1 MTVPHPSG
9 RRPAVSHG
17 AELPDDPKH
26 PRTLGEALTRAA
38 ERFPE
43 AGLHLVAADGGTDFL
58 AHPDL
63 LDRARAVRD
72 GLRARNVDPGGY
84 AILRVGASV
93 EYWPA
98 FFGCVLAGVVPLTT
112 AAGPGHTG
120 ESPALDA
127 LRHAWRTLGEPVVV
141 AGTADAAGLR
151 HLPLGGR
158 VVTVAELADGH
169 RPAPDTDHHAV
180 PEEVAVLQL
189 SSGSTGTPKI
199 IPLTHLGLSQYA
211 VGAREMLDI
220 RPGDVLLNWL
230 PVDHVAG
237 LLLYHLGGVFL
248 GATSVHVDT
257 ERVLADPL
265 RWLELMRRHRVTHSW
280 APNFGLR
287 LVADAVARDP
297 GRRWELRHV
306 RRMVSGGEQCRPETF
321 DAFVA
326 TTGVPAAAMTPAWG
340 MSETSTAI
348 TFASLGEPGCRQRVR
363 AASLDGD
370 LEWATAD
377 DGPADCVEFLSVGAP
392 APGAALRIVDRDDE
406 VLPEGRIGRLQ
417 VRSPRLTPGYL
428 ADPEAT
434 RAALRP
440 GGWWDTGD
448 LAYMVDGRITV
459 TGREKD
465 LIIINGHN
473 LPCHE
478 VEQVAGEVSG
488 VAAGL
493 VAAAGVPDPRTGTE
507 SLVLFHVPDADAGR
521 PASEVARD
529 VTAALARRWGIAP
542 ARVVAVPEAEFP
554 RTTGGKIQRAAL
566 RRRLTAGDFDTD
578 RRPVPAADAPTFP
591 VPAADAPSS
600 PVPAGSPVAPRSDGH
615 AVAPPA
621 RATVRRAVLDA
632 LGDLL
637 GGPVDTDR
645 PFWELGIG
653 SVEIVRLRARL
664 EQALGRPV
672 PPPAFFAHPT
682 IDALV
687 RHLTDAAPADATG
700 PAPVG
705 PDHRIAVIG
714 MAGRFP
720 GAADV
725 DEFWSNLLAGV
736 ESVRFF
742 TPEEL
747 AAARV
752 PDADAPGFVAASGV
766 LDDVTGFDAGFF
778 GISAR
783 EAELLDPQHRLFLET
798 CQHALEDAGYA
809 GAGDRAR
816 VGLFAGGGMNLYT
829 HHTYLRNNLD
839 AATRVDDPATSVGT
853 ALGNQPDFLATR
865 VAYRLGL
872 TGPAVTVQTACST
885 SLVAVHLAARSLLT
899 GDADLAVAGAVAVHV
914 PQVTGYRHTPGSILS
929 ARGRCRPFDAAA
941 DGTVGGNG
949 VAAVVLKP
957 YARAVAD
964 GDPVYAVILGSAV
977 NNDGA
982 GKVGFT
988 APSVTGQVE
997 VIRQA
1002 LRDAAVPASSI
1013 GYVEAHGTGTAL
1025 GDPVEHHA
1033 LAEAYASARPF
1044 LGSVKANIGHLDS
1057 CAGLAGLVKA
1067 VLAVRTGRIP
1077 PQINFTRPAVD
1088 LAPFTVSTTG
1098 VGWSGS
1104 GTPRRAAVSALGVG
1118 GTNAHVIVEQPPG
1131 PVVAPAAT
1139 APSATASAAGVAAAP
1154 TGAAPPGTRP
1164 GVAAPGLLP
1173 LSAADPAALTA
1184 LAIRHRD
1191 HLRTHPDLALAD
1203 LVTTTGRGRRHLRH
1217 RLVARGGSPAALAS
1231 ALDRFVAGT
1240 AAPDTLVTGTAAAG
1254 PVVLAFPGQGD
1265 LRPVLLPLADRF
1277 PVVRDVL
1284 AEAASAYRDA
1294 VGGDLLARLRDAPD
1308 PAGPATDL
1316 VQPVLVVVGLALAE
1330 LWRSWGVT
1338 PDYVLGHSVGEYT
1351 ALAVAG
1357 ALPFADAVRLAAW
1370 RGRLMHDEL
1379 GPGAMLAVLAER
1391 TVVDDLVAGTPV
1403 EVAVVNGPD
1412 RHVLAGSPDE
1422 VSAVAARAA
1431 RLGLSTRRLP
1441 VGRAFHTSAVEPLRD
1456 RLRELAGRVDLR
1468 PVRVPVVSTVDGRVR
1483 EPGWRPDAE
1492 HLYRQ
1497 ARGTVEFHAAVRT
1510 AVDRDCRTFVEAG
1523 PEAALTRLARAARS
1537 TATWIPSQRRG
1548 LDPVDGVWQAVAELH
1563 CAGAPVDWVAVTE
1576 GCAGRRVSLPGYPFQ
1591 RRRYWID
1598 AHPAPASGSAPTP
1611 APAAGSAPTLAPT
1624 SAPTSA
1630 SASAGAGDLAASS
1643 GTVDGAVLDR
1653 VRALTAG
1660 KLGLEVPAV
1669 GPDETFFSLG
1679 ADSLLLISMSRE
1691 IDQAYGVRVPIREL
1705 FEDVDTPRRLAERI
1719 IAGSGSS
1726 RAEAAPPSPGL
1737 PSPPPSPAT
1746 PSPATPLPAA
1756 PQDAASRA
1764 VGGLETPPDTASRV
1778 DQDGGGR
1785 PGPAMG
1791 GGPVGE
1797 VTPGSDLSAII
1808 HRQLDLMQ
1816 QQLALLG
1823 AAGATTPTAVTV
1835 ERPVR
1840 TAPARVVSAD
1850 PVDPGTSTQVVGAG
1864 EAGET
1869 VDVSLYFF
1877 GDYPDQRADD
1887 RYGLILDAAQY
1898 ADTHGFHAVWFPERH
1913 FHSFGGIFPNPSV
1926 LAAALAVRTER
1937 IRLNA
1942 GSVVL
1947 PLHHPVRVAEE
1958 WSMVDNLS
1966 DGRIGLGCAPGWH
1979 ANDFVFQPE
1988 NFGRHKQVMYEHLET
2003 VRRLWRGDAVP
2014 ATSGSG
2020 DPVDVRLFPRPVQD
2034 VPPFF
2039 TAIVGNPDSYREAAR
2054 RDVGVV
2060 TNLMTQD
2067 VAQLAENIA
2076 LYRRTRAEHGLDP
2089 AAGRVVVLLHTY
2101 LGDDLDRVREAAFDP
2116 FCAYLRSSFSLLGQV
2131 VNSLGMSIDLADT
2144 PDEDV
2149 RFVLSRAYRR
2159 YCEQRALIGTPES
2172 CRPVLD
2178 AVLDAGADEI
2188 ACFVDFG
2195 LPAPDVRAGLPFI
2208 DVLRRA
2214 TPRRPAAPQPVRE
2227 EIAPLTPGQ
2236 RRLWLV
2242 EQLHPGT
2249 PAYTEAVAVRL
2260 RGPLDVAALRGA
2272 LGDVVA
2278 RHAPLRTTYR
2288 EVDGEPCQV
2297 VRPVVP
2303 VELPVRDLTGRAEE
2317 PAVAEAMAGESRR
2330 VFDLAEGPV
2339 FAFTLLRLSADHH
2352 VLVLAFHHLSTDG
2365 GSYAVLTR
2373 EVSVAY
2379 RARVSG
2385 STPELAALPVDYPEL
2400 ARAAAG
2406 RRAAVDDGDLGYWLA
2421 RFDPPPPTLVLPSD
2435 LPRPALPSPAGRS
2448 VFTEVPAELAAR
2460 IRRFSGVE
2468 RVTPFTTLLSAFGV
2482 MLFRFSGQPDLVVGT
2497 GFDGR
2502 HERTADL
2509 VGFFVDT
2516 LPLRLDLTGDPTFRE
2531 ILTRVRAAAA
2541 DAYEHAAVP
2550 FDALVRALAPHRE
2563 AGRHPLFDVVVE
2575 YETGGAFAFDLPGV
2589 TAEPLPVGLDKAP
2602 VDLMVY
2608 LSHTDTVRCHVEY
2621 RTEVF
2626 DPVTVRRLLDHWVR
2640 LLDGLTREPDVPLSR
2655 LSGTVE
2661 VHAGRD
2667 TAPTADRLHDPVFR
2681 QAGRLHD
2688 LVLRQADRTPDA
2700 PAVVDGAA
2708 RWTYRDLRV
2717 WAEALAR
2724 RIAGTGVG
2732 ADDLVAV
2739 LLPRRPELV
2748 AAQLGVL
2755 LAGAAFLPLDPDLP
2769 PARLA
2774 AVLADS
2780 GARLVVT
2787 STAFDQPVAPPRLLV
2802 EEIAVEADAGST
2814 AAEAGSTPADGEPPR
2829 PPAVDPTG
2837 SGPEHLAWCV
2847 YTSGSTGRPKGVL
2860 VPHRPAVHAVTWH
2873 AESLGLSGADVVA
2886 HGLGLGFDAN
2896 LAEIWPAL
2904 TAGATV
2910 RLVPDEVR
2918 ADPAAL
2924 CAWWTRHGVTVAF
2937 LPAPLAELVF
2947 ASPVPPPATLRTL
2960 VVGGSQLRRRPP
2972 AGFPATVVNAY
2983 GPTEAAIVTTAGPV
2997 APDGTGPVDIGVPVA
3012 AHRLYVLDPH
3022 GRPVPPGAAGELHV
3036 GGDGLAR
3043 GYLGRPAETAAA
3055 FPPDPYSTV
3064 KGARMYRTGDRV
3076 RVRGDGTLEFLGRL
3090 DDQVKIAGHRVEP
3103 GEAAAVLVR
3112 LPGVRQATV
3121 VARYDRGDE
3130 PYLAAYVVPAG
3141 DGEPPA
3147 AREARLTSALADRLP
3162 PYLVPRAWVLLDAL
3176 PLGETGKVDPARL
3189 PAPVVAAGDQV
3200 PRAGVERLVHDAW
3213 CAELGV
3219 DRLPLDASFFAAG
3232 GHSLAAVRLA
3242 NRLSGLLGTEVG
3254 VHRVLQAPGIR
3265 AMAATLTAPATV
3277 GADKVVDP
3285 DATTGDGIEESA
3297 PATYQQETMWH
3308 GQRRAPNP
3316 AAVHMP
3322 VRVALTGDLDVP
3334 ALRAALDALVARH
3347 GALRTRLVG
3356 RDTLTQEVLPH
3367 RPLVVPLTDVPESEV
3382 DAWCVSTGR
3391 EPFPDDGPWLRA
3403 RLARLADDRHV
3414 LMLVVHHLNGDGW
3427 SIQQLLR
3434 ELEEAYPA
3442 LRSGRSLPG
3451 ERGGF
3456 RYTGYARR
3464 QRDAGTPE
3472 PVRRYW
3478 REQLAGAPGSVSPP
3492 TDRLRPAK
3500 LSGDGDEYAFD
3511 LPAALAD
3518 RVREGVGPSGSVL
3531 PVLASGWAL
3540 LIGRLTGTADV
3551 VLAAP
3556 YAHRDTADVEP
3567 VVGLF
3572 TSVVPLRVP
3581 LAGAGSFA
3589 ELVAGTDRVFLD
3601 ALRHQPAPVGAIYA
3615 AVDPTWRPGE
3625 PPPVG
3630 TALFGWNPGIPSLSL
3645 PDLDTEVVDLGLACA
3660 RRDLG
3665 VVFSPAGPVLRG
3677 VVEYSTD
3684 LYDRSTVARWCAE
3697 YVDLLTAAL
3706 ADPAG
3711 YRLPEVP
3718 TCGSA

>member
-1 MTVPHPSG
+1 M
-9 RRPAVSHG
+9 
-17 AELPDDPKH
+17 
-26 PRTLGEALTRAA
+26 AA
-38 ERFPE
+38 
-43 AGLHLVAADGGTDFL
+43 
-58 AHPDL
+58 
-63 LDRARAVRD
+63 
-72 GLRARNVDPGGY
+72 
-84 AILRVGASV
+84 
-93 EYWPA
+93 
-98 FFGCVLAGVVPLTT
+98 
-112 AAGPGHTG
+112 
-120 ESPALDA
+120 
-127 LRHAWRTLGEPVVV
+127 
-141 AGTADAAGLR
+141 
-151 HLPLGGR
+151 
-158 VVTVAELADGH
+158 
-169 RPAPDTDHHAV
+169 
-180 PEEVAVLQL
+180 
-189 SSGSTGTPKI
+189 
-199 IPLTHLGLSQYA
+199 
-211 VGAREMLDI
+211 
-220 RPGDVLLNWL
+220 
-230 PVDHVAG
+230 
-237 LLLYHLGGVFL
+237 
-248 GATSVHVDT
+248 
-257 ERVLADPL
+257 
-265 RWLELMRRHRVTHSW
+265 
-280 APNFGLR
+280 
-287 LVADAVARDP
+287 
-297 GRRWELRHV
+297 
-306 RRMVSGGEQCRPETF
+306 
-321 DAFVA
+321 
-326 TTGVPAAAMTPAWG
+326 
-340 MSETSTAI
+340 
-348 TFASLGEPGCRQRVR
+348 
-363 AASLDGD
+363 
-370 LEWATAD
+370 
-377 DGPADCVEFLSVGAP
+377 
-392 APGAALRIVDRDDE
+392 
-406 VLPEGRIGRLQ
+406 
-417 VRSPRLTPGYL
+417 
-428 ADPEAT
+428 
-434 RAALRP
+434 
-440 GGWWDTGD
+440 
-448 LAYMVDGRITV
+448 
-459 TGREKD
+459 
-465 LIIINGHN
+465 
-473 LPCHE
+473 
-478 VEQVAGEVSG
+478 
-488 VAAGL
+488 
-493 VAAAGVPDPRTGTE
+493 
-507 SLVLFHVPDADAGR
+507 
-521 PASEVARD
+521 
-529 VTAALARRWGIAP
+529 
-542 ARVVAVPEAEFP
+542 
-554 RTTGGKIQRAAL
+554 
-566 RRRLTAGDFDTD
+566 
-578 RRPVPAADAPTFP
+578 
-591 VPAADAPSS
+591 
-600 PVPAGSPVAPRSDGH
+600 
-615 AVAPPA
+615 
-621 RATVRRAVLDA
+621 
-632 LGDLL
+632 
-637 GGPVDTDR
+637 
-645 PFWELGIG
+645 
-653 SVEIVRLRARL
+653 
-664 EQALGRPV
+664 
-672 PPPAFFAHPT
+672 
-682 IDALV
+682 
-687 RHLTDAAPADATG
+687 
-700 PAPVG
+700 
-705 PDHRIAVIG
+705 
-714 MAGRFP
+714 RFP
-720 GAADV
+720 GAASV

-742 TPEEL
+742 TPDEL

-752 PDADAPGFVAASGV
+752 PGADAPDFVGASGV
-766 LDDVTGFDAGFF
+766 LDDVAGFDAGFF

-809 GAGDRAR
+809 GDADRAR

-839 AATRVDDPATSVGT
+839 AATRADDPATVVGA

-872 TGPAVTVQTACST
+872 TGPAITVQTACST
-885 SLVAVHLAARSLLT
+885 SLVAVHLAARALLT
-899 GDADLAVAGAVAVHV
+899 GDADLAVAGAAAVHV

-964 GDPVYAVILGSAV
+964 GDPVYAVLLGSAV

-982 GKVGFT
+982 GKVGFA

-1002 LRDAAVPASSI
+1002 LRDAAVPAASV

-1057 CAGLAGLVKA
+1057 CAGMAGLVKA

-1077 PQINFTRPAVD
+1077 PQVNFTRPAVD
-1088 LAPFTVSTTG
+1088 LTPFTVTTTG
-1098 VGWSGS
+1098 TGWPVSDV
-1104 GTPRRAAVSALGVG
+1104 PRRAAVSALGVG
-1118 GTNAHVIVEQPPG
+1118 GTNAHVIVEQPPAE
-1131 PVVAPAAT
+1131 VAP
-1139 APSATASAAGVAAAP
+1139 PAAG
-1154 TGAAPPGTRP
+1154 TRT
-1164 GVAAPGLLP
+1164 APGLLP

-1184 LAIRHRD
+1184 LAARHRD
-1191 HLRTHPDLALAD
+1191 HLRAHPDLALAD
-1203 LVTTTGRGRRHLRH
+1203 LVTTVGRGRRHLRH
-1217 RLVARGGSPAALAS
+1217 RLVARGGSPTALAS
-1231 ALDRFVAGT
+1231 ALDGFVAGT
-1240 AAPDTLVTGTAAAG
+1240 GTPDTLVTGSAVTG
-1254 PVVLAFPGQGD
+1254 PLTLAFPGQGD
-1265 LRPVLLPLADRF
+1265 LRPVLLPLAERF

-1284 AEAASAYRDA
+1284 TEAASAYRDA
-1294 VGGDLLARLRDAPD
+1294 VGGDLVARLREVPG
-1308 PAGPATDL
+1308 PAGVDTDL
-1316 VQPVLVVVGLALAE
+1316 AQPVLVVVGLALAE
-1330 LWRSWGVT
+1330 LWRSWGLT
-1338 PDYVLGHSVGEYT
+1338 PDHVLGHSVGEYT

-1370 RGRLMHDEL
+1370 RGRLMQDEL

-1391 TVVDDLVAGTPV
+1391 VVVDELVAGHPV
-1403 EVAVVNGPD
+1403 EVAAVNGPD
-1412 RHVLAGSPDE
+1412 RHVLAGPPDQ
-1422 VSAVAARAA
+1422 VDAVATRAA
-1431 RLGLSTRRLP
+1431 RRGLSTRRLP
-1441 VGRAFHTSAVEPLRD
+1441 VTRAFHCAAIEPLRD
-1456 RLRELAGRVDLR
+1456 RLYALAGRVDLR

-1510 AVDRDCRTFVEAG
+1510 AVDQGCRTFVEAG
-1523 PEAALTRLARAARS
+1523 PEAALTRMARAARS
-1537 TATWIPSQRRG
+1537 TGTWVPSQRRG
-1548 LDPVDGVWQAVAELH
+1548 LDPVDGVWQAVAELY
-1563 CAGAPVDWVAVTE
+1563 CAGAPVDWTALTE
-1576 GCAGRRVSLPGYPFQ
+1576 DCGGRRVSLPGYPFQ

-1598 AHPAPASGSAPTP
+1598 PNPAPAPGSPAPTVRAARQDAAPNTTTPAPVTATEGSAPV
-1611 APAAGSAPTLAPT
+1611 AGEPM
-1624 SAPTSA
+1624 
-1630 SASAGAGDLAASS
+1630 
-1643 GTVDGAVLDR
+1643 VDETVLDW

-1660 KLGLEVPAV
+1660 KLGLDVTAV
-1669 GPDETFFSLG
+1669 GPDETFFALG

-1691 IDQAYGVRVPIREL
+1691 IDHAHGVRVPIREL
-1705 FEDVDTPRRLAERI
+1705 FETVDTPRRLAERI
-1719 IAGSGSS
+1719 IAGT
-1726 RAEAAPPSPGL
+1726 
-1737 PSPPPSPAT
+1737 PPPT
-1746 PSPATPLPAA
+1746 A
-1756 PQDAASRA
+1756 PGVAQGGDA
-1764 VGGLETPPDTASRV
+1764 
-1778 DQDGGGR
+1778 R
-1785 PGPAMG
+1785 PGETVGRGA
-1791 GGPVGE
+1791 VGE
-1797 VTPGSDLSAII
+1797 VVPGNELSAIV

-1816 QQLALLG
+1816 QQLTLLG
-1823 AAGATTPTAVTV
+1823 AVPVPAPTAA
-1835 ERPVR
+1835 
-1840 TAPARVVSAD
+1840 TAGDPAEADAARVDA
-1850 PVDPGTSTQVVGAG
+1850 PQVAG
-1864 EAGET
+1864 DT
-1869 VDVSLYFF
+1869 VDMSLYFF
-1877 GDYPDQRADD
+1877 GDYPDQRADN

-1898 ADTHGFHAVWFPERH
+1898 ADTHGFHGVWFPERH

-1926 LAAALAVRTER
+1926 LAAALAVRTSR

-1966 DGRIGLGCAPGWH
+1966 GGRVGLGCAPGWH

-2003 VRRLWRGDAVP
+2003 VRRLWRGEAV
-2014 ATSGSG
+2014 AARSGSG

-2034 VPPFF
+2034 APPFF

-2067 VAQLAENIA
+2067 VAQLAENVA

-2089 AAGRVVVLLHTY
+2089 AGGRVVVLLHTY
-2101 LGDDLDRVREAAFDP
+2101 LGDDLDRVREEAFDP

-2131 VNSLGMSIDLADT
+2131 VNSLGLSIDLAGT

-2195 LPAPDVRAGLPFI
+2195 LPAPAVRAGLPFI
-2208 DVLRRA
+2208 DALRRA
-2214 TPRRPAAPQPVRE
+2214 TPRRRTPPQVGRE

-2260 RGPLDVAALRGA
+2260 RGPLDVAALRDA

-2278 RHAPLRTTYR
+2278 RHAPLRATYR

-2330 VFDLAEGPV
+2330 VFDLADGPV
-2339 FAFTLLRLSADHH
+2339 FAFTLLRFSATAH

-2373 EVSVAY
+2373 EVSAAY
-2379 RARVSG
+2379 RARVAG
-2385 STPELAALPVDYPEL
+2385 TTPRFAALPVSYPEL
-2400 ARAAAG
+2400 ARTAAA
-2406 RRAAVDDGDLGYWLA
+2406 RRDAVDDGDLRYWRD

-2435 LPRPALPSPAGRS
+2435 LPRPALPTPAGRS
-2448 VFTEVPAELAAR
+2448 VLTEIPAELTAR
-2460 IRRFSGVE
+2460 IRRFSGAE

-2482 MLFRFSGQPDLVVGT
+2482 TLFRFSGQPDLVVGT

-2502 HERTADL
+2502 DERTADL

-2516 LPLRLDLTGDPTFRE
+2516 LPLRLDLTGDPTFRD
-2531 ILTRVRAAAA
+2531 ILTRVRASAA

-2550 FDALVRALAPHRE
+2550 FDALVRAVAPDRE

-2608 LSHTDTVRCHVEY
+2608 LSHDDTVRCHVEY

-2626 DPVTVRRLLDHWVR
+2626 DPVTVRRLLDHWIR
-2640 LLDGLTREPDVPLSR
+2640 LLDRLTREPDVPLSR
-2655 LSGTVE
+2655 LPEPVE
-2661 VHAGRD
+2661 GYAGPYA
-2667 TAPTADRLHDPVFR
+2667 APTAE
-2681 QAGRLHD
+2681 RLHD
-2688 LVLRQADRTPDA
+2688 LVLRQATRTPDA
-2700 PAVVDGAA
+2700 PAVVDGGT

-2717 WAEALAR
+2717 RAEALAG
-2724 RIAGTGVG
+2724 RIAAAGVG

-2739 LLPRRPELV
+2739 LLPRRAELV

-2774 AVLADS
+2774 ALLADS
-2780 GARLVVT
+2780 GARLLVT
-2787 STAFDQPVAPPRLLV
+2787 SATLDHPANPPRLLV
-2802 EEIAVEADAGST
+2802 EEVADDA
-2814 AAEAGSTPADGEPPR
+2814 R
-2829 PPAVDPTG
+2829 PPAGTAPGTRPG
-2837 SGPEHLAWCV
+2837 AEHLAWCV
-2847 YTSGSTGRPKGVL
+2847 YTSGSTGRPKGVP
-2860 VPHRPAVHAVTWH
+2860 VPHRSAVRSVAWH
-2873 AESLGLSGADVVA
+2873 AEALGLAGADVVA

-2904 TAGATV
+2904 AAGAAV
-2910 RLVPDEVR
+2910 QLVPDEVR

-2924 CAWWTRHGVTVAF
+2924 CAWWARHGVTVAF

-2983 GPTEAAIVTTAGPV
+2983 GPTEATIVTTAGPV
-2997 APDGTGPVDIGVPVA
+2997 PADGTGPIDIGVPVA

-3022 GRPVPPGAAGELHV
+3022 GRPVPPGAAGELYV

-3043 GYLGRPAETAAA
+3043 GYLDRPAETAAA
-3055 FPPDPYSTV
+3055 FPPDPYSPV
-3064 KGARMYRTGDRV
+3064 PGARMYRTGDRV
-3076 RVRGDGTLEFLGRL
+3076 RVRGDRTLEFLGRL

-3103 GEAAAVLVR
+3103 GEAAGVLAG

-3147 AREARLTSALADRLP
+3147 AREARLTAALADRLP
-3162 PYLVPRAWVLLDAL
+3162 PYLVPRAWVLLGAL
-3176 PLGETGKVDPARL
+3176 PLGETGKVDVARL
-3189 PAPVVAAGDQV
+3189 PAPEAPVGDQA
-3200 PRAGVERLVHDAW
+3200 PQAGVERLVHDAW

-3219 DRLPLDASFFAAG
+3219 ARLPLDAPFFTVG

-3242 NRLSGLLGTEVG
+3242 NRLTGLLGTEIG
-3254 VHRVLQAPGIR
+3254 VHRVLQAAGIR
-3265 AMAATLTAPATV
+3265 AMATALTGTAAV
-3277 GADKVVDP
+3277 GESTPVGGSTPVEES
-3285 DATTGDGIEESA
+3285 TRVGESTRVEESA
-3297 PATYQQETMWH
+3297 PATYQQELMWH

-3347 GALRTRLVG
+3347 GALRTRLVE
-3356 RDTLTQEVLPH
+3356 RDGTLTQEVLPH
-3367 RPLVVPLTDVPESEV
+3367 RPLVLPVTDVPESDV
-3382 DAWCVSTGR
+3382 DAWCVTTGR

-3403 RLARLADDRHV
+3403 RLARLAGDRHV

-3442 LRSGRSLPG
+3442 VRTGRPLPR
-3451 ERGGF
+3451 ERAGGL

-3464 QRDAGTPE
+3464 QREAGTPE

-3478 REQLAGAPGSVSPP
+3478 RKQLVGAPRSVSLP

-3511 LPAALAD
+3511 LSAVLTERVHRAA
-3518 RVREGVGPSGSVL
+3518 GPSGSVL

-3540 LIGRLTGTADV
+3540 LLGRLTGTTDV

-3556 YAHRDTADVEP
+3556 YAHRDAADVEP

-3581 LAGAGSFA
+3581 LAGAVSFA
-3589 ELVAGTDRVFLD
+3589 DLVARTDRMFLD
-3601 ALRHQPAPVGAIYA
+3601 ALRHQPAPIAAIYS
-3615 AVDPTWRPGE
+3615 AVDPQWRPGE

-3630 TALFGWNPGIPSLSL
+3630 TALFGWNPGVPSLRL
-3645 PDLDTEVVDLGLACA
+3645 PGLDTEVVDLGLACA

-3665 VVFSPAGPVLRG
+3665 VVVSPAGPVLRG

-3697 YVDLLTAAL
+3697 YVDQLTAAL
-3706 ADPAG
+3706 ADPPG
-3711 YRLPEVP
+3711 YRLPPPERQPDDVR
-3718 TCGSA
+3718 GSGA

>member
-17 AELPDDPKH
+17 GDLPDDPEH
-26 PRTLGEALTRAA
+26 PRTLGEALARAA
-38 ERFPE
+38 ERFPD
-43 AGLHLVAADGGTDFL
+43 AGLHLVSADGGTDFL

-63 LDRARAVRD
+63 LDRARAIRD
-72 GLRARNVDPGGY
+72 GLRAREVSPAGY
-84 AILRVGASV
+84 AILRLGASV

-112 AAGPGHTG
+112 AAVPGHA
-120 ESPALDA
+120 EDSPAADA
-127 LRHAWRTLGEPVVV
+127 LRHAWRALGEPVVV
-141 AGTADAAGLR
+141 AGTADVAGLR
-151 HLPLGGR
+151 RLLPGGR
-158 VVTVAELADGH
+158 VVTGTELADGP
-169 RPAPDTDHHAV
+169 RPAPDADHRAT

-257 ERVLADPL
+257 DRVLADPL

-280 APNFGLR
+280 SPNFGLR
-287 LVADAVARDP
+287 LVADAVTRDP

-306 RRMVSGGEQCRPETF
+306 RRMVSGGEQCLPETF

-326 TTGVPAAAMTPAWG
+326 ATGVPAAAMTPAWG

-348 TFASLGEPGCRQRVR
+348 TFASFGEPGCRQRVR

-370 LEWATAD
+370 VAWATAD
-377 DGPADCVEFLSVGAP
+377 DDPAECVEFLSVGGP
-392 APGAALRIVDRDDE
+392 APGATLRIVGRDEE

-434 RAALRP
+434 RTARRP

-478 VEQVAGEVSG
+478 VEQVAGEVPG
-488 VAAGL
+488 VTAGL
-493 VAAAGVPDPRTGTE
+493 VAACGVPDPRTGTE
-507 SLVLFHVPDADAGR
+507 SLVVFHVPDPAAGR
-521 PASEVARD
+521 TARQVARD
-529 VTAALARRWGIAP
+529 VTAAVARRWGTAP
-542 ARVVAVPEAEFP
+542 ARVVAVPADEFP

-566 RRRLTAGDFDTD
+566 RRRFTSGDVD
-578 RRPVPAADAPTFP
+578 RRPADDAP
-591 VPAADAPSS
+591 APPPES
-600 PVPAGSPVAPRSDGH
+600 PTVAPAS
-615 AVAPPA
+615 
-621 RATVRRAVLDA
+621 RAAVRRAVLDA

-637 GGPVDTDR
+637 RGPVDTDR
-645 PFWELGIG
+645 PFWELGVG
-653 SVEIVRLRARL
+653 SVEIVRLRALL

-682 IDALV
+682 VDALV
-687 RHLTDAAPADATG
+687 RHLTDTAPADPTG
-700 PAPVG
+700 PAPVDR
-705 PDHRIAVIG
+705 DHRIAVIG

-720 GAADV
+720 GAANV
-725 DEFWSNLLAGV
+725 DEFWANLLAGV

-747 AAARV
+747 AAAVV
-752 PDADAPGFVAASGV
+752 PDRDTPGFVAASGV

-809 GAGDRAR
+809 GAGDRHR

-839 AATRVDDPATSVGT
+839 AATRADDPATVIGA

-885 SLVAVHLAARSLLT
+885 SLVAVHLAARALLT
-899 GDADLAVAGAVAVHV
+899 GDADLALAGAVAVHV

-929 ARGRCRPFDAAA
+929 ARGRCRPFDADA

-964 GDPVYAVILGSAV
+964 GDPVYAVLLGSAV

-1057 CAGLAGLVKA
+1057 CAGMAGLVKA

-1088 LAPFTVSTTG
+1088 LAPFAVTTTG
-1098 VGWSGS
+1098 AGWPGP
-1104 GTPRRAAVSALGVG
+1104 GGPRRAAVSALGVG
-1118 GTNAHVIVEQPPG
+1118 GTNAHVIVEQPPE
-1131 PVVAPAAT
+1131 
-1139 APSATASAAGVAAAP
+1139 P
-1154 TGAAPPGTRP
+1154 TGTARPGTARP
-1164 GVAAPGLLP
+1164 GTAPGLLP

-1184 LAIRHRD
+1184 LAARHRD
-1191 HLRTHPDLALAD
+1191 HLRAHPDLALAD

-1231 ALDRFVAGT
+1231 ALDGFLAGT
-1240 AAPDTLVTGTAAAG
+1240 ATPDTVVTGTAGAG
-1254 PVVLAFPGQGD
+1254 QIVLAFPGQGD
-1265 LRPVLLPLADRF
+1265 LRPVLLPLAERF

-1294 VGGDLLARLRDAPD
+1294 VGGDLLARLREAPD
-1308 PAGPATDL
+1308 PVGAATDL
-1316 VQPVLVVVGLALAE
+1316 AQPVLVVVGLALAE
-1330 LWRSWGVT
+1330 LWRSWGIT

-1351 ALAVAG
+1351 ALAVSG

-1370 RGRLMHDEL
+1370 RGRLLHDEL
-1379 GPGAMLAVLAER
+1379 GPGAMLAVLAGR
-1391 TVVDDLVAGTPV
+1391 TVVDELVAGTAV

-1412 RHVLAGSPDE
+1412 RHVLAGAPDE
-1422 VSAVAARAA
+1422 VAAVADRAA
-1431 RLGLSTRRLP
+1431 RRGLSTRRLP
-1441 VGRAFHTSAVEPLRD
+1441 VTRAFHCAAIEPLRD
-1456 RLRELAGRVDLR
+1456 RLRDLADRVDLR
-1468 PVRVPVVSTVDGRVR
+1468 PVRVPVVSTLDGRVR
-1483 EPGWRPDAE
+1483 EPGWRPDGE

-1523 PEAALTRLARAARS
+1523 PDAGLTRLARTTRS

-1548 LDPVDGVWQAVAELH
+1548 SDPVDGVWQAVAELY
-1563 CAGAPVDWVAVTE
+1563 CGGAPVDWTAVT
-1576 GCAGRRVSLPGYPFQ
+1576 GDCAGRRLSLPGYPFQ

-1598 AHPAPASGSAPTP
+1598 ATLVPAADRPALSPAATP
-1611 APAAGSAPTLAPT
+1611 SPALFSAPAADSPAPSVRAAAQDAAPD
-1624 SAPTSA
+1624 PTA
-1630 SASAGAGDLAASS
+1630 RVAASP
-1643 GTVDGAVLDR
+1643 AVLDR
-1653 VRALTAG
+1653 VRTLTAS
-1660 KLGLEVPAV
+1660 KLGLDVAAV
-1669 GPDETFFSLG
+1669 GADETFFALG

-1691 IDQAYGVRVPIREL
+1691 IDHAYGVRVPIRDL
-1705 FEDVDTPRRLAERI
+1705 FETVDTPRRLAERI
-1719 IAGSGSS
+1719 VAGSG
-1726 RAEAAPPSPGL
+1726 RPPAGSDR
-1737 PSPPPSPAT
+1737 PPAGSGPSPAAA
-1746 PSPATPLPAA
+1746 SPREP
-1756 PQDAASRA
+1756 ASRA
-1764 VGGLETPPDTASRV
+1764 AEAPVAPVPSTA
-1778 DQDGGGR
+1778 DPGAAAR
-1785 PGPAMG
+1785 PEGTAAGGPAG
-1791 GGPVGE
+1791 AAV
-1797 VTPGSDLSAII
+1797 PGYDLSAII

-1823 AAGATTPTAVTV
+1823 SAAPVPVPTVAVPVPTPM
-1835 ERPVR
+1835 
-1840 TAPARVVSAD
+1840 APAREPEVEPEPAED
-1850 PVDPGTSTQVVGAG
+1850 
-1864 EAGET
+1864 T

-1926 LAAALAVRTER
+1926 LAAALAVRTSR

-1966 DGRIGLGCAPGWH
+1966 GGRVGLGCAPGWH

-2003 VRRLWRGDAVP
+2003 VRRLWRGEAVS
-2014 ATSGSG
+2014 ARSGSG

-2034 VPPFF
+2034 APPFF

-2067 VAQLAENIA
+2067 VAHLAENIA

-2101 LGDDLDRVREAAFDP
+2101 LGDDLDRVREAAFEP

-2131 VNSLGMSIDLADT
+2131 VNSLGMSIDLAGT

-2149 RFVLSRAYRR
+2149 RFVLSRAYQR

-2195 LPAPDVRAGLPFI
+2195 LPAPAVRAGLPFI

-2214 TPRRPAAPQPVRE
+2214 TPRRRTAPVADRPVGRE

-2278 RHAPLRTTYR
+2278 RHAPLRATYR

-2303 VELPVRDLTGRAEE
+2303 VELPVRDLTGQAES
-2317 PAVAEAMAGESRR
+2317 PAVAEVMAGESRR

-2339 FAFTLLRLSADHH
+2339 FAFTLLRLSATQH

-2373 EVSVAY
+2373 EVSAAY
-2379 RARVSG
+2379 RARVVG
-2385 STPELAALPVDYPEL
+2385 TAPELAPLPVTYPEL
-2400 ARAAAG
+2400 ARTAAAG
-2406 RRAAVDDGDLGYWLA
+2406 RRAVVDDGDLRYWLA

-2448 VFTEVPAELAAR
+2448 VFAEVPAELTGR
-2460 IRRFSGVE
+2460 IRRFSGAE
-2468 RVTPFTTLLSAFGV
+2468 RVTPFTTLLGAFGV
-2482 MLFRFSGQPDLVVGT
+2482 TLFRFSGQPDLVVGT

-2502 HERTADL
+2502 DERTADL

-2531 ILTRVRAAAA
+2531 VLTRVRATAA

-2575 YETGGAFAFDLPGV
+2575 YETGGAFAFELPGV

-2608 LSHTDTVRCHVEY
+2608 LSHVDTVRCHVEY

-2626 DPVTVRRLLDHWVR
+2626 DPVTVRRLIDHWIR
-2640 LLDGLTREPDVPLSR
+2640 LLDRLTREPDVPLSR
-2655 LSGTVE
+2655 LSDTVE
-2661 VHAGRD
+2661 VPGGWDTGSTAGQDAGPTVGQDAGLTAGQDAGLTAGQDAGPTVGRD
-2667 TAPTADRLHDPVFR
+2667 AGVSAD
-2681 QAGRLHD
+2681 RLHD
-2688 LVLRQADRTPDA
+2688 LVLRQATRTPDA
-2700 PAVVDGAA
+2700 PAVVGGTT
-2708 RWTYRDLRV
+2708 RWTYRDLRLR
-2717 WAEALAR
+2717 AEALAR
-2724 RIAGTGVG
+2724 RITGAGVG

-2774 AVLADS
+2774 ALLADS
-2780 GARLVVT
+2780 EARLLVT
-2787 STAFDQPVAPPRLLV
+2787 STAFDHPVATPRLLI
-2802 EEIAVEADAGST
+2802 EEIPGDAD
-2814 AAEAGSTPADGEPPR
+2814 PLPPPTGTD
-2829 PPAVDPTG
+2829 PPAVP
-2837 SGPEHLAWCV
+2837 GPEHLAWCV

-2860 VPHRPAVHAVTWH
+2860 VPHRPAVRVVTWH
-2873 AESLGLSGADVVA
+2873 VAALGLTGADVVA

-2904 TAGATV
+2904 AAGATV
-2910 RLVPDEVR
+2910 QLVPDEVR

-2924 CAWWTRHGVTVAF
+2924 CAWWAECGVTVAF

-2947 ASPVPPPATLRTL
+2947 AAPVPPPATLRTL

-2983 GPTEAAIVTTAGPV
+2983 GPTEAAVVTTAGPV
-2997 APDGTGPVDIGVPVA
+2997 RCDGTGPIDIGRPA
-3012 AHRLYVLDPH
+3012 AGHRLYVLDPD

-3043 GYLGRPAETAAA
+3043 GYLGRPAETAAG
-3055 FPPDPYSTV
+3055 FPPDPYSPV
-3064 KGARMYRTGDRV
+3064 PGARMYRTGDRV

-3103 GEAAAVLVR
+3103 GEAAGALVR

-3130 PYLAAYVVPAG
+3130 PYLAAYVVADD
-3141 DGEPPA
+3141 DGGA
-3147 AREARLTSALADRLP
+3147 AASRTARLTAALADRLP
-3162 PYLVPRAWVLLDAL
+3162 PYLVPRAWVLLDRL
-3176 PLGETGKVDPARL
+3176 PLGGNGKVDVARL
-3189 PAPVVAAGDQV
+3189 PAPEVTTGDQG
-3200 PRAGVERLVHDAW
+3200 PQPGVEQLVHDAW

-3219 DRLPLDASFFAAG
+3219 PRLPLDTPFFTAG

-3242 NRLSGLLGTEVG
+3242 NRLSGALGSEVG

-3265 AMAATLTAPATV
+3265 AMAAALTAPETV
-3277 GADKVVDP
+3277 GEDGPADP
-3285 DATTGDGIEESA
+3285 TAAAGAGTEESA
-3297 PATYQQETMWH
+3297 PATYQQELMWH

-3322 VRVALTGDLDVP
+3322 VRIALTGDLDVP

-3347 GALRTRLVG
+3347 GALRTRLVE
-3356 RDTLTQEVLPH
+3356 RDGTVTQQVLPH
-3367 RPLVVPLTDVPESEV
+3367 RPLVLPVTDVPESEV
-3382 DAWCVSTGR
+3382 DAWCVATGR

-3403 RLARLADDRHV
+3403 RLARLTGDRHV

-3427 SIQQLLR
+3427 SIQQVLR
-3434 ELEEAYPA
+3434 ELEEAYPTA
-3442 LRSGRSLPG
+3442 RSGRPLRREPA
-3451 ERGGF
+3451 GGL

-3472 PVRRYW
+3472 PVRQYW
-3478 REQLAGAPGSVSPP
+3478 REQLAGAPRSVTLP
-3492 TDRLRPAK
+3492 TDRPRPAK

-3511 LPAALAD
+3511 LPPVLAE
-3518 RVREGVGPSGSVL
+3518 RVHRAVGPSGSVL

-3540 LIGRLTGTADV
+3540 LLGRLGGTADV

-3556 YAHRDTADVEP
+3556 YAHRDAADVEP

-3581 LAGAGSFA
+3581 LTGTASFA
-3589 ELVAGTDRVFLD
+3589 DLVARTDRAFLD
-3601 ALRHQPAPVGAIYA
+3601 ALRHQPAPVGAIYS
-3615 AVDPTWRPGE
+3615 AVDPAWRPGE

-3630 TALFGWNPGIPSLSL
+3630 TALFGWNPGLPSLRL
-3645 PDLDTEVVDLGLACA
+3645 PGLDTEVVDLGLACA

-3665 VVFSPAGPVLRG
+3665 VVFSPVGSVLRG

-3706 ADPAG
+3706 ADPG
-3711 YRLPEVP
+3711 RHRLPAAATGEVAGRRP
-3718 TCGSA
+3718 